1 MSQINYRVID
11 KFLYEII
18 VLAMISKFIEVERK
32 NSVGRLKTF
41 LRFLRMIFVIEFI
54 VMID

>member
-11 KFLYEII
+11 KFLYKII

-41 LRFLRMIFVIEFI
+41 LRFLGMIFVIEFI